1 MDQFVNETR
10 QILELYKNRMK
21 SDSIRGRSITNDT
34 AVQSMFIQLQHVHPK
49 LLSYIKYLEDARG
62 YYESLQD
69 KLCQL
74 KDAREA
80 LNALRQENYEKKK
93 REQEEMERLRQLQ
106 ISQKLQHM
114 RQQKQ
119 VHKRFQ
125 SIALLCKAVELLNF
139 FLLKFNFIFSY
150 LFLKNYYFIQNQL
163 NLQRLQEQERDLQ
176 MRLNQQRELVMQRD
190 QQFYSPSGLL
200 FKSVMRKNL
209 FSTVFFLLICFFLA
223 HSLVKEKMCKIFQLS
238 RC

>member
-1 MDQFVNETR
+1 VQSNQVEKQHQEALKQNSTHNEEEDRVDREMDEFVSETR
-10 QILELYKNRMK
+10 QILELYINRMK

-34 AVQSMFIQLQHVHPK
+34 AVQSMFIQLQHLHPK

-80 LNALRQENYEKKK
+80 LNALRQENYEKKR

-119 VHKRFQ
+119 V
-125 SIALLCKAVELLNF
+125 I
-139 FLLKFNFIFSY
+139 
-150 LFLKNYYFIQNQL
+150 
-163 NLQRLQEQERDLQ
+163 D
-176 MRLNQQRELVMQRD
+176 
-190 QQFYSPSGLL
+190 
-200 FKSVMRKNL
+200 L
-209 FSTVFFLLICFFLA
+209 FSSCFWN
-223 HSLVKEKMCKIFQLS
+223 
-238 RC
+238 